1 MTIIIGRPPVDGG
14 SSEIPEDLTL
24 NSLTTS
30 QLISDLELNVTA
42 PSLELKDAGGD
53 VYATINKGL
62 PSDLITE
69 ATLIQN
75 TAYDSLDE
83 IRPNFT
89 ADIKLATSVEEAFT
103 VFINGLMSVGH
114 DLVCNTLIDS
124 EARALGLLAPP
135 TSMGGSGTGMFS
147 FIYAE
152 STEQFATMQ
161 WNDSNGQIFFLSG
174 MSWVSISKP
183 EPMQQAIWL
192 VKGNTLVTPVTTSN
206 TFLPATTNTFAP
218 VTPEFTSQFEQTTT
232 TPNLV
237 GLRNIGDTKQVQI
250 EITGVARNQSQT
262 SIGEH
267 VFFGIK
273 NATTTEVYSGSF
285 TVQSFGLTFGTEPI
299 VGFSCTAYGVWGAN
313 EDILLELGTDFSA
326 GTSGNIIDDLIF
338 SVTEL

>member
-1 MTIIIGRPPVDGG
+1 MTIIIGRTPSSGG
-14 SSEIPEDLTL
+14 SPEIPEDLTL

-30 QLISDLELNVTA
+30 QLISDLELSVTT
-42 PSLELKDAGGD
+42 PSLELKDGAGD

-62 PSDLITE
+62 SSDLVSESFVLQRTPYSFLDDIVTNLTDIIRVE
-69 ATLIQN
+69 TTLEDAV
-75 TAYDSLDE
+75 TALLTNVSTL
-83 IRPNFT
+83 
-89 ADIKLATSVEEAFT
+89 
-103 VFINGLMSVGH
+103 GH
-114 DLVCNTLIDS
+114 DIVCNTLIDS
-124 EARALGLLAPP
+124 VDRSIGSLAPA
-135 TSMGGSGTGMFS
+135 SNIGGSGMGLFS
-147 FIYAE
+147 FVFVE
-152 STEQFATMQ
+152 STEQFLSLQ
-161 WNDSNGQIFFLSG
+161 WNDSNGKIFFLSG
-174 MSWVSISKP
+174 MSWVTISKP

-192 VKGNTLVTPVTTSN
+192 VKGNTLVTPVTTPN

-218 VTPEFTSQFEQTTT
+218 VTPEFTSQFEQTAI

-285 TVQSFGLTFGTEPI
+285 TVQSFGLTFGAEPI

-326 GTSGNIIDDLIF
+326 GANGNIIDDLIF